1 MLLELMQVAGGGG
14 LSLLYAHLVL
24 RHQTPRHLLP
34 AGSK

>member
-1 MLLELMQVAGGGG
+1 MLTMQVAGGGG

-24 RHQTPRHLLP
+24 RHQTPRHLLLP